1 MSGVFKTLTKIPAEL
16 LYTKEHEW
24 VRQEAGVVRV
34 GITDYAQ
41 EELHEIVM
49 VELPSAGT
57 TVEVG
62 EAFGTVDSVKATSEL
77 FSPISGEV
85 TEVNEKLDEAPEL
98 VNNDPYGDGWMVVIK
113 GSNPN
118 DLKSLLSADDYKKF
132 VEELGK

>member
-1 MSGVFKTLTKIPAEL
+1 MTKIPAEL

-24 VRQEAGVVRV
+24 VRQEDGVVRV

-49 VELPSAGT
+49 VELPSVGT
-57 TVEVG
+57 TVEAG

-132 VEELGK
+132 VEELAK